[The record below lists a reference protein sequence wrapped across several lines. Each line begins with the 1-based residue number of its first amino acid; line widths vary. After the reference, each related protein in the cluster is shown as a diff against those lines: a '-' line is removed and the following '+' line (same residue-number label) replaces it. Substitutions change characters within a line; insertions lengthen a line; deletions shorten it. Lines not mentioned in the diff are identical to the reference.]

1 MTTADLQKKVAEIL
15 GVSVSEKELA
25 FEIFISKICDVLTDE
40 VTLKVQRVGFFQLKK
55 GFTRTTAESLLFIPL
70 SEELYRDS
78 KNLFL
83 TIPIPARQ
91 NTEEESDSDVFS
103 IGVGKPILPLSEN
116 ETQNTE
122 TSYAILRKSI
132 EERVVEILSEADQ
145 LPNFNIWEDYYKSV
159 RYVEHDEEK
168 DKLSE
173 LTADLDFKEEFM
185 TEDLTKNLL
194 ELSSEL
200 DDQETESKNEVSQEV
215 SLYDLLGDYQAENPP
230 IEKRLI
236 GDYET
241 EEDKSQF
248 DEDELEKSLLSVIE
262 NTEDNSDE
270 PEVNIIQDEEEKV
283 KEEFGEIEE
292 SETEEVKSDS
302 QEIGH
307 GFDEV
312 ENIVSDLLK
321 NYESDE
327 NVSKEETAQIN
338 ENVFEKLV
346 KNEQDADEEINKEN
360 ELSNDKI
367 DEIESI
373 IGDLSNSFEDDFNN
387 YENEKEESDDKKND
401 DSTDEVEDDLLEIEV
416 PTQNKEV
423 LFEIKRE
430 SMLDEVDL
438 EAAKENDDVEPVYYL
453 GLKNKEGEP
462 VEWDWGDEL
471 KEEFG
476 VEFLK
481 EEQEKL
487 ELEKTKEEPD
497 DEPDT
502 LEQIFRRAK
511 PKITKHNDVLD
522 KPLTD
527 ESEFSEPHQVL
538 EFSGQPTRYQFVED
552 NPTSKTNI
560 NSTNNTALN
569 ETSEEVMNSNDNGF
583 SFGKIFLIIFS
594 SFVVVAALIIYFLMS
609 NKESDQVITSS
620 KTGGESYSL
629 EQDAT
634 QNPIDTSQI
643 ITDDFNDFPR
653 VAVLP
658 PKGTQ
663 TGNTAVQQNVPSP
676 QISSIT
682 NDNKKSSQDNQLYRK
697 LETDTRV
704 GKTIYFDGKSY
715 NYQASSWRNK
725 AKAEQEVK
733 RLRGL
738 GLDAF
743 LTEAFLPEKGG
754 TWYRVR
760 IGNYK
765 TREEAEQNSIKNNF

>member
-55 GFTRTTAESLLFIPL
+55 GFTRATAESLLFIPL

-83 TIPIPARQ
+83 TIPIPAHL
-91 NTEEESDSDVFS
+91 NSDEEIDSDVFS

-168 DKLSE
+168 DKLNE

-185 TEDLTKNLL
+185 AEDLAKNLL

-200 DDQETESKNEVSQEV
+200 DVQETEEKNDESHEV
-215 SLYDLLGDYQAENPP
+215 SLYDLLGDYQADNPAV
-230 IEKRLI
+230 EQRLI
-236 GDYET
+236 GDY
-241 EEDKSQF
+241 DIGKDNSQG
-248 DEDELEKSLLSVIE
+248 EDEELEQSLLNVIE
-262 NTEDNSDE
+262 NTEDSSDE
-270 PEVNIIQDEEEKV
+270 PEVNIVQDEEERVEKEFEEIDETKV
-283 KEEFGEIEE
+283 EEE
-292 SETEEVKSDS
+292 KSDS
-302 QEIGH
+302 QKTGH

-312 ENIVSDLLK
+312 ESIVSDLLK
-321 NYESDE
+321 NYEDQE
-327 NVSKEETAQIN
+327 DIVKKEVSPEEESAFEELVDKDPVVNEEEKKET
-338 ENVFEKLV
+338 
-346 KNEQDADEEINKEN
+346 EQTITNAEEIEN
-360 ELSNDKI
+360 
-367 DEIESI
+367 I
-373 IGDLSNSFEDDFNN
+373 IGDLSKSFDDDFTEDEEVNADHVE
-387 YENEKEESDDKKND
+387 ENTEI
-401 DSTDEVEDDLLEIEV
+401 EDGLLEIEV
-416 PTQNKEV
+416 PTQTKEV

-430 SMLDEVDL
+430 SMLEEVDL

-487 ELEKTKEEPD
+487 EIEESKKEQDE
-497 DEPDT
+497 EPDT

-511 PKITKHNDVLD
+511 PKITKHE
-522 KPLTD
+522 D
-527 ESEFSEPHQVL
+527 EFDNHVKDENEYSEPHQVL
-538 EFSGQPTRYQFVED
+538 EFSGQPPRYQFVED
-552 NPTSKTNI
+552 NPTPKTNI
-560 NSTNNTALN
+560 GSTNYTALT
-569 ETSEEVMNSNDNGF
+569 ETMEENMKGNDKGF

-594 SFVVVAALIIYFLMS
+594 SFVVVATLIIYFLMS
-609 NKESDQVITSS
+609 NKDSDQVITSQR
-620 KTGGESYSL
+620 TGGENYSL
-629 EQDAT
+629 EQDTAK
-634 QNPIDTSQI
+634 NPIDTSQI
-643 ITDDFNDFPR
+643 IADDFNDFPR

-658 PKGTQ
+658 AKGTQ
-663 TGNTAVQQNVPSP
+663 TGNTTVQQNVPSL
-676 QISSIT
+676 QISSSAT
-682 NDNKKSSQDNQLYRK
+682 DNKKSSSDNDLYKK